1 METNQNNI
9 MHLISIYDYVSKD
22 KQITQ
27 NTYIF
32 LPKVVLNFMTDNPKS
47 VI

>member
-22 KQITQ
+22 KQMIQ
-27 NTYIF
+27 NTHIF
-32 LPKVVLNFMTDNPKS
+32 LPKMFMM
-47 VI
+47 